1 MEETTTQEAPET
13 TEVSAEQEQE
23 AIQQIYEQAKD
34 AVYAEAAKFDV
45 TRETIDA
52 WKSDYGQVCAVPVGD
67 KLYFVRPL
75 TRKEWRDMTKM
86 RAENPE
92 NPLGEIDIEEKVAV
106 KATVWPKID
115 ELQMRTV
122 APAGLPTAL
131 ANAAM
136 SLSGF
141 NPAVQPIVL

>member
-1 MEETTTQEAPET
+1 MTEETQPEEAVE
-13 TEVSAEQEQE
+13 EVTAEQEQE
-23 AIQQIYEQAKD
+23 AIQKIYEQAKD
-34 AVYAEAAKFDV
+34 AVYEEAAKHGLK
-45 TRETIDA
+45 REQVEA
-52 WKSDYGQVCAVPVGD
+52 WKEEFGQLCAVPVGD

-92 NPLGEIDIEEKVAV
+92 NPLTEIDIEEKVAIR
-106 KATVWPKID
+106 TSVWPRID
-115 ELQMRTV
+115 EVQLRTV
-122 APAGLPTAL
+122 YPAGVPTAL

-136 SLSGF
+136 GLSGF